1 MRTKLFSEIPYLK
14 GQRLTIRALT
24 VDDAP
29 GLQELTVSDK
39 WIR

>member
-1 MRTKLFSEIPYLK
+1 MMRTKLFSEIPYLK

-29 GLQELTVSDK
+29 DYRS
-39 WIR
+39 W